1 MVQTTVVTVVLEKW
15 LDLGYILKIKLI
27 EFPDGLE
34 IGYKNSRG
42 EEHDTFM
49 VSSIRQNRNSY

>member
-1 MVQTTVVTVVLEKW
+1 MAQTRVVAVVLEKW
-15 LDLGYILKIKLI
+15 LDLGYILKIKLM

-34 IGYKNSRG
+34 MGYKNSRG

-49 VSSIRQNRNSY
+49 VSSIRQNRNSS